1 MLIMKTKITTYSVVT
16 LAILLI
22 LLVIGSWLVSI
33 LFPALEVRSMISG
46 EGARWF
52 LGTYSSFLASA
63 PTSWMVI
70 IGVTWG
76 VMSESGMIRC
86 VADKHRKYRERLAL
100 YSAIVLFSL
109 YVIAVALLSVVPHAV
124 LLSADG
130 NLFPSPFSRS
140 IIPLS
145 GFGLFLSS
153 AIFGIISGNTP
164 RPSDVVLAMLS
175 GITSVAPILVIWLFL
190 SQFVMSLRFV
200 LG

>member
-33 LFPALEVRSMISG
+33 LFPSLEVRSMISG

-140 IIPLS
+140 IIPMS
-145 GFGLFLSS
+145 CFGLFLSS

-164 RPSDVVLAMLS
+164 RPSDVVSAMLS

>member
-140 IIPLS
+140 IIPMS
-145 GFGLFLSS
+145 RFGLFLSS

>member
-76 VMSESGMIRC
+76 VMLESGRITC
-86 VADKHRKYRERLAL
+86 VADKNKRYRERLAL
-100 YSAIVLFSL
+100 YSAIILF
-109 YVIAVALLSVVPHAV
+109 
-124 LLSADG
+124 
-130 NLFPSPFSRS
+130 
-140 IIPLS
+140 
-145 GFGLFLSS
+145 
-153 AIFGIISGNTP
+153 
-164 RPSDVVLAMLS
+164 
-175 GITSVAPILVIWLFL
+175 
-190 SQFVMSLRFV
+190 
-200 LG
+200 